1 MSRHPEPTGEPVA
14 AVTRTQEGILSTY
27 CELIEEL
34 GTDDVP
40 YRVIALRAGVS
51 ERTVFRNFP
60 ARVHLL
66 LAAADWI
73 ERTVFA
79 GVEPES
85 IFDVPLAIREAMEA
99 YDRRSEL
106 AHVVAEAAMR
116 GGSGAAPAR
125 RAPGFDRLL
134 RLEVPS
140 LTAEER
146 WALVAALTHLDSPG
160 TWVTM
165 RRELGMSGRDIAD
178 AAMWAAEALLNP
190 IRNRSSAEPPPAR

>member
-1 MSRHPEPTGEPVA
+1 MSRHPGPDGNDA
-14 AVTRTQEGILSTY
+14 SAITRTQEAILSTY

-34 GTDDVP
+34 GTDDVS
-40 YRVIALRAGVS
+40 YRVISLRAGVS

-60 ARVHLL
+60 TRVLLL
-66 LAAADWI
+66 LATADWI

-79 GVEPES
+79 GLEPQS

-116 GGSGAAPAR
+116 GGSGASPARHAPA
-125 RAPGFDRLL
+125 FDRML
-134 RLEVPS
+134 RLEVPT
-140 LTAEER
+140 LTDEER
-146 WALVAALTHLDSPG
+146 WTLVAALSHLDSPG

-165 RRELGMSGRDIAD
+165 RRELAMSGRDIAD
-178 AAMWAAEALLNP
+178 AAMWAAEALLDP
-190 IRNRSSAEPPPAR
+190 IRNRSSGEQPPER

>member
-1 MSRHPEPTGEPVA
+1 MSRPPEVGDTESS
-14 AVTRTQEGILSTY
+14 AVTRTQEAILATY

-34 GTDDVP
+34 GTDDVS
-40 YRVIALRAGVS
+40 YRLIALRAGVS

-66 LAAADWI
+66 LATADWI

-125 RAPGFDRLL
+125 RAPAFDRML
-134 RLEVPS
+134 RLEVPA
-140 LTAEER
+140 LPDDER
-146 WALVAALTHLDSPG
+146 RALVAALSHLDSAG

-178 AAMWAAEALLNP
+178 AASWAAETLLNP
-190 IRNRSSAEPPPAR
+190 IRNRSSSAPPPGR